1 MVTGKTRKIGNGWLV
16 VVVSGQMILD
26 FWAMGRL
33 GLAAFTSL
41 KF

>member
-16 VVVSGQMILD
+16 VVSGQLILD
-26 FWAMGRL
+26 FWVMGRL